1 MSAGMPAEII
11 STIAPKIHPKVPS
24 GISTECCQDVLS
36 GSPPG
41 NYSRSP
47 AGIVLGINP
56 QILTAVSLECREVF
70 LQGFHLNLFQ
80 KYPQIFF
87 QESRQKFS
95 RGSVTTLA
103 EILPKPTKVL
113 RISLRLPL
121 EIFHEDLFTIC
132 SDIFTRDAS
141 EQYSLDSRSFFSGI
155 FQDFLN
161 NLFRHILSRIIL
173 RFISRNISRN
183 YFRNCYRWF

>member
-1 MSAGMPAEII
+1 M
-11 STIAPKIHPKVPS
+11 
-24 GISTECCQDVLS
+24 LS
-36 GSPPG
+36 RRSFRDSPPG

-56 QILTAVSLECREVF
+56 QILTAISLECREEF

-103 EILPKPTKVL
+103 EIHPKPTKVL

-121 EIFHEDLFTIC
+121 EIFHGDLFTIC

-141 EQYSLDSRSFFSGI
+141 EQYSLDSSSFFRNFSG
-155 FQDFLN
+155 
-161 NLFRHILSRIIL
+161 LSK
-173 RFISRNISRN
+173 
-183 YFRNCYRWF
+183 